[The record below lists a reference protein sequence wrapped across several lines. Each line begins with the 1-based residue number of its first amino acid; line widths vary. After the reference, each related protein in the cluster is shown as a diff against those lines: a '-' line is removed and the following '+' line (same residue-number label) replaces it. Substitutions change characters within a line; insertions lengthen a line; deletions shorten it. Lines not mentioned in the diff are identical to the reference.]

1 VGSLEPIEPGELKDF
16 QAQQAGRVRGFL
28 TRLATDDDLL
38 LRYIN
43 DRVGVLRHELKRDD
57 LGDDR
62 LTTED
67 VALLLDSDY
76 SRVYEVMSQGSQP
89 LRWIIIWI
97 I

>member
-1 VGSLEPIEPGELKDF
+1 MSSLEPISPEELKDF
-16 QAQQAGRVRGFL
+16 QKEQAGRVRGFL
-28 TRLATDDDLL
+28 KRLAKNDKLL

-43 DRVGVLRHELKRDD
+43 NRVVVLQDEVKR
-57 LGDDR
+57 GR

-76 SRVYEVMSQGSQP
+76 TRVYEVMSQGSQP
-89 LRWIIIWI
+89 LRWIIVWI

>member
-1 VGSLEPIEPGELKDF
+1 MSSLEPIEPGELKDF
-16 QAQQAGRVRGFL
+16 QTEQAGRIRGFL
-28 TRLATDDDLL
+28 KRLAKNDKLL

-43 DRVGVLRHELKRDD
+43 NRVAVLQDEVKR
-57 LGDDR
+57 GR

-76 SRVYEVMSQGSQP
+76 TRVYEVMSQGSQP
-89 LRWIIIWI
+89 LRWIIVWI

>member
-1 VGSLEPIEPGELKDF
+1 VSSLEPIEPGELKDF
-16 QAQQAGRVRGFL
+16 QEQQARRIRCFL
-28 TRLATDDDLL
+28 TRLASDDDLL

-43 DRVGVLRHELKRDD
+43 NRVSVLQDELKRDE
-57 LGDDR
+57 GDDQ
-62 LTTED
+62 LTTDD
-67 VALLLDSDY
+67 VALLLESDY